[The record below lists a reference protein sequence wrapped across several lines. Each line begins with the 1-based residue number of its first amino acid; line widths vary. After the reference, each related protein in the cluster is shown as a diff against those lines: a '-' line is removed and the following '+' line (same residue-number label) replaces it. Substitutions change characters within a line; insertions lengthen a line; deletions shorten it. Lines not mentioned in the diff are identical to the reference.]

1 MGFFAVMEHCD
12 GLKKNIFKMDVR
24 LSVKV
29 GDLVKRKGNDW
40 IALVIEMKESSGYT
54 YPRFIILD
62 SGEIQSCS
70 QTLMEVISEAS

>member
-1 MGFFAVMEHCD
+1 
-12 GLKKNIFKMDVR
+12 
-24 LSVKV
+24 VKV

-62 SGEIQSCS
+62 SEGRRRYPRYCS
-70 QTLMEVISEAS
+70 QTLLEVISESR

>member
-1 MGFFAVMEHCD
+1 M
-12 GLKKNIFKMDVR
+12 
-24 LSVKV
+24 KV

-62 SGEIQSCS
+62 SGEIRSCS